1 MTLSIIAT
9 FFYEILVIVGGI
21 VGYVKARSLPS
32 LLAGLVGGGL
42 LMVAA
47 ILQLNGNSFG
57 LTLARIVT
65 LILVL
70 VFVQRLVTTRK
81 MMPAGLMVGTGAIAL
96 VMMFSQR

>member
-1 MTLSIIAT
+1 
-9 FFYEILVIVGGI
+9 
-21 VGYVKARSLPS
+21 
-32 LLAGLVGGGL
+32 
-42 LMVAA
+42 MVAA

>member
-1 MTLSIIAT
+1 MTLAIIAT

-47 ILQLNGNSFG
+47 ILQLNGSSFG

-81 MMPAGLMVGTGAIAL
+81 IMPAGLMVGAGAIAL
-96 VMMFSQR
+96 VLMFSQR